1 MWNIVRV
8 AKLTQ
13 KDRNG
18 GLLLFYYLSKIKK
31 LIVYE
36 QINCSRIWTVI
47 QLRFLSTKKLWEKKI
62 RLKKIIK

>member
-1 MWNIVRV
+1 MMWNIVRV

-18 GLLLFYYLSKIKK
+18 GLLLFYYLSKKKK

-36 QINCSRIWTVI
+36 QINCNRIWTVI
-47 QLRFLSTKKLWEKKI
+47 KLRFLST
-62 RLKKIIK
+62 